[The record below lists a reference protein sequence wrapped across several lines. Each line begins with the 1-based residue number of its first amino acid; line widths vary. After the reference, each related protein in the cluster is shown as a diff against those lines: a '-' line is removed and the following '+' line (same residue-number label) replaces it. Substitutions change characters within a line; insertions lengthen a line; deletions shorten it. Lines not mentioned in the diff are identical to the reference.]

1 MLLKMKRRKTVSQKV
16 TRRGA
21 LTVGAAS
28 TGALLASACSNVSSG
43 PLKDVWGE
51 DFMMQWSPPEN
62 VKRDLTP
69 GKSHIRLSCEA
80 SRLRMPKEGES
91 FGSIV
96 KSIRDAGYTAC
107 ETGSNGW
114 ESVTDSQI
122 REMKAALKE
131 HDVDFYTIH
140 VWVNIIHPD
149 PQKRRELQ
157 KHVAQSVELAD
168 RFGLKFILTHTG
180 GRDPQNKDRP
190 HPLNWTRETWEM
202 SVNATKQ
209 ILKDT
214 SGSTVALA
222 FEAVNSCNNNTPKS
236 HVRLKQDVGDDRV
249 KVMLDPSNM
258 LHAGTMFRTSELL
271 NECFELLGE
280 DIMYCHAKDQVWTA
294 MMPSI
299 QGVTLGEGTM
309 DYELY
314 LAYMSRMKYPR
325 ALLLEHLK
333 NEQYPPSKKFLEDT
347 AAKIGVK
354 IYS

>member
-1 MLLKMKRRKTVSQKV
+1 MKRRDFGK
-16 TRRGA
+16 A
-21 LTVGAAS
+21 MTVGAVS
-28 TGALLASACSNVSSG
+28 TGALLGSDTTASHAG

-62 VKRDLTP
+62 VNRNLRP
-69 GKSHIRLSCEA
+69 GKSHIRLSC
-80 SRLRMPKEGES
+80 SGHRIRMPKDGES
-91 FGSIV
+91 FSGIV

-107 ETGSNGW
+107 ESGSRGW
-114 ESVTDSQI
+114 ESITDSQL
-122 REMKAALKE
+122 REMKAALKA
-131 HDVDFYTIH
+131 HDVDYYTIH

-149 PQKRRELQ
+149 TQKRRELQ

-168 RFGLKFILTHTG
+168 RFGLKFILTHAG
-180 GRDPQNKDRP
+180 GRNPKNKDRP
-190 HPLNWTRETWEM
+190 HPLNWTKETWEM

-214 SGSTVALA
+214 AGSKVALA

-236 HVRLKQDVGDDRV
+236 HVRLRQDVGDDRV
-249 KVMLDPSNM
+249 RVMLDPANM

-280 DIMYCHAKDQVWTA
+280 DIMYCHAKDKIWTA
-294 MMPSI
+294 MMPAIES
-299 QGVTLGEGTM
+299 VVLGEGTM

-314 LAYMSRMKYPR
+314 LAHMSRMKYPR
-325 ALLLEHLK
+325 ALLIEHLPNDK
-333 NEQYPPSKKFLEDT
+333 YPPSKKFLEDT

-354 IYS
+354 IYK